1 MRKPLLF
8 KLGFFCITT
17 IIILNSCNQAA
28 NQLTSAKKDVYMIK
42 LLKMDSSGW
51 CYDIYKNDKITIHQP
66 NIPAVDGNFAF
77 KSKEDAIKTAALVVE
92 KLKKNIFPPSLS
104 LEEVKTVI
112 K

>member
-1 MRKPLLF
+1 MKRTFLII
-8 KLGFFCITT
+8 LGFFCIST
-17 IIILNSCNQAA
+17 IILNSCNQAGHK
-28 NQLTSAKKDVYMIK
+28 LTSVNKDVYMIK
-42 LLKMDSSGW
+42 LNKVDSSGW